1 MKNKAR
7 LTLSVI
13 LLLICLAAVPVL
25 VQAAAPE
32 RIVSLVPSL
41 TENLFAL
48 GVGDKVVGVTSWCT
62 YPPEAQE
69 RTVVGDAFNL
79 NVEVLLSLEP
89 DLVLAD
95 SSLVAS
101 HIESLE
107 SFGIEV
113 VTISPATVEEIIES
127 MAALGAIVGKEEAG
141 KALAAEMRERLAKL
155 TSMVPTDSSK
165 RVFVE
170 IWHEPLSTVGPGS
183 YLDELINLAGGEN
196 IAADTGQAWPQFSEE
211 LVIARDPEVVIL
223 TNFNLEEALQRP
235 AWQGLTAYREGA
247 VYEVNPDL
255 YVRPTPRLLD
265 GLAELIY
272 LIHGVEI

>member
-1 MKNKAR
+1 MKKKAR
-7 LTLSVI
+7 LTLSLA
-13 LLLICLAAVPVL
+13 LLVLFAVGSAGL
-25 VQAAAPE
+25 VHAAAPE

-79 NVEVLLSLEP
+79 NIEVLLSLEP

-95 SSLVAS
+95 STLVSS
-101 HIESLE
+101 HIDNLRAL
-107 SFGIEV
+107 GIEV
-113 VTISPATVEEIIES
+113 VTISPTTVEEVIES
-127 MAALGAIVGKEEAG
+127 MVTLGAVVGAEQAG
-141 KALAAEMRERLAKL
+141 QELADQMRERLAQL
-155 TSMVPTDSSK
+155 TSMVPAGSSK

-183 YLDELINLAGGEN
+183 YLHELINLAGGEN

-211 LVIARDPEVVIL
+211 QVIARDPEVVIL
-223 TNFNLEEALQRP
+223 TNFNLNEALQRP
-235 AWQGLTAYREGA
+235 AWQGLAAYREGA

-265 GLAELIY
+265 GLAELIH
-272 LIHGVEI
+272 LLHGVEI